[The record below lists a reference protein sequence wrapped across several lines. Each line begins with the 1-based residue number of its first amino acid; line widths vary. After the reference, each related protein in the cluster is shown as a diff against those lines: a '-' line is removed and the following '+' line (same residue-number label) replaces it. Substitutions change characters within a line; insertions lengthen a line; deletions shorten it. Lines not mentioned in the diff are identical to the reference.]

1 MSKNLK
7 SYNIS
12 INTVS
17 DMWPTSRNYAYW
29 SDSSQGGYWEEPE
42 LYLSSQGSSFH
53 FTRWEKKI
61 TSSGNT
67 DVLLMYQMT
76 VIVLIPQSNVL
87 FLKNCA
93 GERKLIQ
100 RWKYISSQSDSL
112 LIRHENEEKKMREMS
127 SS

>member
-1 MSKNLK
+1 MAHIEKLCILIRLK
-7 SYNIS
+7 SRRRILRGARILFIS
-12 INTVS
+12 
-17 DMWPTSRNYAYW
+17 
-29 SDSSQGGYWEEPE
+29 
-42 LYLSSQGSSFH
+42 GSSFH

-93 GERKLIQ
+93 GERASIKVEI
-100 RWKYISSQSDSL
+100 YFSQSDSL
-112 LIRHENEEKKMREMS
+112 FIRQKNEQK
-127 SS
+127 

>member
-1 MSKNLK
+1 MYIFLEKLNVRK
-7 SYNIS
+7 FKVSYQLLIQRWVTCGPHREIMHIDQTQVKEEDIGRSQNS
-12 INTVS
+12 IY
-17 DMWPTSRNYAYW
+17 P
-29 SDSSQGGYWEEPE
+29 GKF
-42 LYLSSQGSSFH
+42 FH

-93 GERKLIQ
+93 REGA
-100 RWKYISSQSDSL
+100 SV
-112 LIRHENEEKKMREMS
+112 KMEIYFFAI
-127 SS
+127 

>member
-1 MSKNLK
+1 MAHIEKLC
-7 SYNIS
+7 IL
-12 INTVS
+12 IRLE
-17 DMWPTSRNYAYW
+17 SRRIL
-29 SDSSQGGYWEEPE
+29 GGARIIFI
-42 LYLSSQGSSFH
+42 QGSSFH

-93 GERKLIQ
+93 GER
-100 RWKYISSQSDSL
+100 SS
-112 LIRHENEEKKMREMS
+112 IKMEIYFFNI
-127 SS
+127 

>member
-1 MSKNLK
+1 MGHIEKLC
-7 SYNIS
+7 IL
-12 INTVS
+12 IRLE
-17 DMWPTSRNYAYW
+17 SRRIL
-29 SDSSQGGYWEEPE
+29 GGARIIFI
-42 LYLSSQGSSFH
+42 QGSSFH

-93 GERKLIQ
+93 GEGASI
-100 RWKYISSQSDSL
+100 
-112 LIRHENEEKKMREMS
+112 KMEIYFFNI
-127 SS
+127 